1 MRFRRE
7 PLFLARQSYR
17 RRRLEDA
24 ARLLPILGVF
34 LFLLPLLAT
43 GAGTAGQGMYLFAA
57 WFGLIVAT
65 AMISRGLNRWPDMS
79 HDPDEEAS
87 SHTPAKPSDPTSQ
100 DEGRD

>member
-24 ARLLPILGVF
+24 ARLLPMLGVF

-43 GAGTAGQGMYLFAA
+43 DIGTAAQGLYLFTA

-65 AMISRGLNRWPDMS
+65 AVIARGLTRRPDIS
-79 HDPDEEAS
+79 YDPDSNHSPTLSDAPS
-87 SHTPAKPSDPTSQ
+87 TSAKRR
-100 DEGRD
+100 EGRD

>member
-43 GAGTAGQGMYLFAA
+43 DAGTAGQGIYLFAA

-65 AMISRGLNRWPDMS
+65 AMIARGLNRWPDLS
-79 HDPDEEAS
+79 HNPD
-87 SHTPAKPSDPTSQ
+87 SDPSSPTPSEPVPTPQ
-100 DEGRD
+100 REGTD